1 MDKCICDRPDLHT
14 VDGAIC
20 CLGCGYYGAPQEH
33 VATASLNEHANYH
46 YKSLESP
53 SSIRL
58 VRLCGGRRTDGIVCD
73 IFHTALE
80 RLDGFEALSYT
91 WGDGAKFKTINTP
104 EGRLKITEN
113 CYSALEDLRHE
124 AEDRILWIDA
134 ICINQRS
141 NSEKNHQ
148 VPLMNRI
155 YKAAFQVVI
164 YLGRELEY
172 RPSNEF
178 FSLWRDPL
186 LKQEAVPYGY
196 LEGSSQDR
204 QRDVSQFLSLPWWSR
219 VWILQE
225 VAVARRALLVWGAS
239 TMKWELFSTA
249 RVARQGYL
257 PVNME
262 GNIPPVLMFSGND
275 PRPLNSF
282 DELMHTA
289 RCSRSSEPRDKIYAL
304 LGLLGE
310 HVVHNMVADYNRPL
324 SELHAEF
331 AMCIIEAHQNL
342 DLLCLLGREV
352 LPTREVQIE
361 MRRLRNLEQQMMIHS
376 YQIEENERCLKTLDK
391 SIQTTDPS
399 LPAWSEA
406 IVSAQKVK
414 LRIDELSQLVHA
426 ASKQI
431 GLSPLSWKSVDAQSA
446 SNKQSHDAP
455 RYYRK
460 PFNLDLPS
468 WVPQLDSLPKLT
480 SLTRFYS
487 AQGSS
492 TSMPHICTQS
502 SIHNRPAL
510 KIRMYWIATIRSY
523 EESSYATKGY
533 KTQSS
538 FLGSVLP
545 AADADVHL
553 MIQRF
558 AKDRQVLFT
567 RDSWVICSYDTRA
580 GDEICFINGAR
591 VPFVLR
597 PLKRT
602 GQCRSFQLLGEC
614 YLDTIG
620 HAMSESG
627 QRKVYL
633 NVREGLEL
641 ALISPSYQD
650 QQGEDACLV

>member
-33 VATASLNEHANYH
+33 VTTASLNEHANYH

-80 RLDGFEALSYT
+80 RLDEFEALSYT
-91 WGDGAKFKTINTP
+91 WGDGANFKTISTP
-104 EGRLKITEN
+104 EGRLNITEN

-124 AEDRILWIDA
+124 AKDRILWIDA

-148 VPLMNRI
+148 VPLMNKI

-164 YLGRELEY
+164 YLGRDSQSP
-172 RPSNEF
+172 PSKEF
-178 FSLWRDPL
+178 FSLWRDTPT
-186 LKQEAVPYGY
+186 KHEPVSYRY
-196 LEGSSQDR
+196 LEGSLQYG

-225 VAVARRALLVWGAS
+225 VAVARKALLVWGAS
-239 TMKWELFSTA
+239 IIKWELFSTA
-249 RVARQGYL
+249 RVNRQGYL

-275 PRPLNSF
+275 PKPLKSF

-331 AMCIIEAHQNL
+331 ALSIIESHRNL
-342 DLLCLLGREV
+342 DLLCLLGRDV
-352 LPTREVQIE
+352 LPTEEMQIE
-361 MRRLRNLEQQMMIHS
+361 MRRLGNLEQQIMIRSHH
-376 YQIEENERCLKTLDK
+376 IEQNESLLKALHI
-391 SIQTTDPS
+391 SIQETDPS

-406 IVSAQKVK
+406 IASAQKVK

-480 SLTRFYS
+480 SLSRFYS
-487 AQGSS
+487 ARGSF
-492 TSMPHICTQS
+492 TSVPHLCTES
-502 SIHNRPAL
+502 SIHNHPAL
-510 KIRMYWIATIRSY
+510 KIRMHWIATVRSY
-523 EESSYATKGY
+523 GESSYATKGY

-538 FLGSVLP
+538 FLSSVLP
-545 AADADVHL
+545 SADADVHL
-553 MIQRF
+553 EIQRF

-580 GDEICFINGAR
+580 GDQICLIDGAR
-591 VPFVLR
+591 VPFVSR
-597 PLKRT
+597 PLSI

-614 YLDTIG
+614 YLDSIG
-620 HAMSESG
+620 YVLSRSRGLINSCYLSDFEE
-627 QRKVYL
+627 QR
-633 NVREGLEL
+633 
-641 ALISPSYQD
+641 
-650 QQGEDACLV
+650 GEDACLV